1 MISVSENIV
10 DKVIRYFDPVR
21 SNKRFQARIIGAIA
35 GGYTGA
41 RTDRRATSQWATR
54 GGDPDS
60 DILFDLP
67 TLRERSRDLV
77 RNNPLAT
84 GAINTVCTNV
94 VGTGIRLQ
102 ARIDREVLG
111 MSEEDADAWEA
122 NTEREWR
129 LWAES
134 QECDIERTLNYYAI
148 QDLIIR
154 STLEN
159 GDVFTL
165 LPFVKRQTSPYGLK
179 LQVIEADRICNK
191 NNASDTATLAGGVE
205 KEESGAPVAYHI
217 LDDHPG
223 KLYGSTKGTWAVI
236 PAFGSRTGR
245 RNVIHSFKKLRP
257 GQTRGVPYLAPV
269 IESLKQ
275 LGNYTESELM
285 ATVVS
290 SMFTVFV
297 KSELGESDFAPMM
310 PTSETGGSSSD
321 EDMKLAMGAIVG
333 LAPGEDI
340 TTANPGRPNTAFDP
354 FVMAVLR
361 QIGVGLELP
370 FEILIKHFTASYSA
384 ARAAI
389 LEAWKFFISRRTWL
403 SFNFCQVVYE
413 AWMWEAVSL
422 GRINAPGFLSDPIIR
437 NAYLGS
443 EWIGPAKGMINEGVE
458 VTAADDRVNMGIS
471 TLSEETAQLT
481 GGDWEKK
488 HRQRIKENRMRVEA
502 GLIPDSTKLEGA
514 QMNQNQD
521 TPDNGGRT

>member
-134 QECDIERTLNYYAI
+134 QECDIERTLNFYAI

-514 QMNQNQD
+514 QMNQKQD